1 MYEMIWMFPI
11 LFIVHDMEEI
21 IGFGVWLKK
30 NGEFLDKKYPK
41 VSKKY
46 KPYST
51 EGMAAAVMEEM
62 LICLAI
68 CAFARFTEGYG
79 LWLGSFVAY
88 ALHLVIHTLYCISH
102 L

>member
-1 MYEMIWMFPI
+1 MYEMIWMLPI

-30 NGEFLDKKYPK
+30 NGAFLDKKYPK
-41 VSKKY
+41 ISNKY

-62 LICLAI
+62 LLLQLS
-68 CAFARFTEGYG
+68 FACRLVFG
-79 LWLGSFVAY
+79 LLQKV
-88 ALHLVIHTLYCISH
+88 
-102 L
+102 